1 MFAGAKYARMVGL
14 MTQPERSPM
23 RRRNQLAA
31 LLAALFWL
39 LAAPAAVAQQRIDLP
54 ATDRAAIQAIISDQI
69 AAFRRDDGTRAF
81 GLASPMI
88 QSMFQSSEIFMEMV
102 RGGYQPVYRPREVA
116 FKDMI
121 DFRGQPTQT
130 VLVVGP
136 DGVPVMALYQMQ
148 RQPDGSWLI
157 NGCTLLKLDDKSV

>member
-1 MFAGAKYARMVGL
+1 M
-14 MTQPERSPM
+14 PH
-23 RRRNQLAA
+23 RNRLAA
-31 LLAALFWL
+31 LVAAFVWL
-39 LAAPAAVAQQRIDLP
+39 LTAPLVAQQRIDLP
-54 ATDRAAIQAIISDQI
+54 ASDRAAIQAIITDQI
-69 AAFRRDDGTRAF
+69 AAFRRDDGTSAF

-88 QSMFQSSEIFMEMV
+88 QSMFQSPETFMEMV
-102 RGGYQPVYRPREVA
+102 RGGYQPVYRPREVT

-130 VLVVGP
+130 VLVFGP

-157 NGCTLLKLDDKSV
+157 NGCTLLKIEDKSV

>member
-1 MFAGAKYARMVGL
+1 M
-14 MTQPERSPM
+14 PH
-23 RRRNQLAA
+23 RNRLAA
-31 LLAALFWL
+31 LVAAFIWL
-39 LAAPAAVAQQRIDLP
+39 LTTPLAAQQRIDLP
-54 ATDRAAIQAIISDQI
+54 ASDRAAIQAIITDQI
-69 AAFRRDDGTRAF
+69 AAFRRDDGTSAF

-88 QSMFQSSEIFMEMV
+88 QSMFQSPETFMEMV
-102 RGGYQPVYRPREVA
+102 RGGYQPVYRPREVT

-157 NGCTLLKLDDKSV
+157 NGCTLLKIEDKSV

>member
-1 MFAGAKYARMVGL
+1 VRLRSHIAAFA
-14 MTQPERSPM
+14 
-23 RRRNQLAA
+23 AA
-31 LLAALFWL
+31 IFWL
-39 LAAPAAVAQQRIDLP
+39 LATPLAAQQRIDLP
-54 ATDRAAIQAIISDQI
+54 AQDRAAIQAIIADQI
-69 AAFRRDDGTRAF
+69 AAFRRDDGARAF

-88 QSMFQSSEIFMEMV
+88 QSMFQSPEIFMEMV
-102 RGGYQPVYRPREVA
+102 RGGYQPVYRPREIA

-148 RQPDGSWLI
+148 RQPDGNWLI
-157 NGCTLLKLDDKSV
+157 NGCTLVKIEDKSV

>member
-1 MFAGAKYARMVGL
+1 MRPRSHIAAFA
-14 MTQPERSPM
+14 
-23 RRRNQLAA
+23 AA
-31 LLAALFWL
+31 VFWL
-39 LAAPAAVAQQRIDLP
+39 LVGPIAAQQRIDLP
-54 ATDRAAIQAIISDQI
+54 ASDRAAIQAIIADQI
-69 AAFRRDDGTRAF
+69 AAFQRDDGAHAF

-88 QSMFQSSEIFMEMV
+88 QSMFQSPEIFMEMV

-116 FKDMI
+116 FRDMI

-148 RQPDGSWLI
+148 RQPDGNWLI
-157 NGCTLLKLDDKSV
+157 NGCTLLKIDDKSV

>member
-1 MFAGAKYARMVGL
+1 M
-14 MTQPERSPM
+14 PH
-23 RRRNQLAA
+23 RNRLAA
-31 LLAALFWL
+31 LVAAFIWL
-39 LAAPAAVAQQRIDLP
+39 LTAPLAAQQRIDLP
-54 ATDRAAIQAIISDQI
+54 ASDRAAIQAIITDQI
-69 AAFRRDDGTRAF
+69 AAFRRDDGTSAF

-88 QSMFQSSEIFMEMV
+88 QSMFQSPETFMETV
-102 RGGYQPVYRPREVA
+102 RGGYQPVYRPREVT

-157 NGCTLLKLDDKSV
+157 NGCTLLKIEDKSV